1 MLTCVAI
8 SRRCIAART
17 GVVAAVEGGQGD
29 WKFNFRIKQRQPSS
43 LSVSL
48 THTLSL
54 LLSIITTIII
64 CLEVSDAKVKK
75 CVVIPKFASVK
86 WKTSNNIAAY
96 GETGSCMREREQEQ
110 WGEGQQQWWQRWAK
124 CHIKPHSGLHAKN
137 VAAKVHTGKCVYHVC
152 VQCVCVRMCVCGLC
166 MCVCVY
172 EMCHVDSV
180 EMSLMRRR
188 NEFCQ
193 HRVAQSPQPQP
204 TKYPCKCSLTP
215 ALPAILLSLCIQNFA
230 VQLSTTRRMSNA
242 PAGAA

>member
-1 MLTCVAI
+1 M
-8 SRRCIAART
+8 
-17 GVVAAVEGGQGD
+17 
-29 WKFNFRIKQRQPSS
+29 
-43 LSVSL
+43 
-48 THTLSL
+48 
-54 LLSIITTIII
+54 
-64 CLEVSDAKVKK
+64 KK

-96 GETGSCMREREQEQ
+96 GETGSCTREQ
-110 WGEGQQQWWQRWAK
+110 WGEEKDGGRGSS
-124 CHIKPHSGLHAKN
+124 SGGRGGRSATLSHTVACMPRMWLQKYIRASVCAMCVCN
-137 VAAKVHTGKCVYHVC
+137 V
-152 VQCVCVRMCVCGLC
+152 CVCVCVCGLC

-215 ALPAILLSLCIQNFA
+215 ALAAFLLSLCIQNFA